1 MVIRSSDHDEQIL
14 SPQKTNTSFRDR
26 SPTISPMKEEE
37 LNEKDKIILRL
48 KRELEAMKVIVKAK
62 DREIEELKEYNQ
74 MMI

>member
-1 MVIRSSDHDEQIL
+1 
-14 SPQKTNTSFRDR
+14 
-26 SPTISPMKEEE
+26 MKEEE